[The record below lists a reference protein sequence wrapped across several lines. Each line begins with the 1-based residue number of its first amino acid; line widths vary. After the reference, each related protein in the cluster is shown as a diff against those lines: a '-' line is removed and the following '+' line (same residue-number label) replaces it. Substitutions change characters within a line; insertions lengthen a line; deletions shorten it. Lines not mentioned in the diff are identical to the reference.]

1 MCGAPICEKNER
13 PPRPLARIPS
23 HMNLIARTERLAA
36 KLERP
41 SFKSKVEAFTDA
53 LVFDQMEFKDAASA
67 ARINHDTARLLLRNT
82 KVIQSM
88 RAKVEVLRTSEGAA
102 NIHVMRSIR
111 DRAKHPL
118 ATAAQQTASLKAV
131 AMLEGADSQG
141 GITINGGQNVIAG
154 YVIKL
159 DGPSVGPRAI
169 TNRSADGAKALISR
183 EDVTD
188 VDG

>member
-1 MCGAPICEKNER
+1 MCGALVCEKNER
-13 PPRPLARIPS
+13 PPRPLARIPFL
-23 HMNLIARTERLAA
+23 MNVAARSERLVA

-41 SFKSKVEAFTDA
+41 SFKQKVEAFTDA
-53 LVFDQMEFKDAASA
+53 LVFEQLDFKDAATA
-67 ARINHDTARLLLRNT
+67 ARINHDTARLLLRNA

-88 RAKVEVLRTSEGAA
+88 RAKVEVLRTSEGTA

-111 DRAKHPL
+111 DRAMDPQ
-118 ATAAQQTASLKAV
+118 ATAAQQTVSLKAV
-131 AMLEGADSQG
+131 AMLEGTDSQG

-159 DGPSVGPRAI
+159 PPPGEGPRAI
-169 TNRSADGAKALISR
+169 TNRSADGTKLLINR